1 MTGALRTRTP
11 GPAITVVVVTRGV
24 SAYLDDTLRAL
35 AAQTRIPDRVVVV
48 DAAAEPADDVAQA
61 ARQTLAPLATDLSV
75 AVVPGAATFG
85 AAVLGALGDLE
96 NPIDVASEWLWLLHD
111 DSAPEPGA
119 LEAMVRA
126 VEHAPSVAVAGVKQ
140 RGWAD
145 RRLLEVGVTTSRFGR
160 RMTGIDEGE
169 VDQGQHDGRED
180 VLGVGL
186 AGALVRRDVWDAL
199 GGTDPELGP
208 FGDGLDLSRRARLA
222 GHRVVVVPS
231 AVVRHAQASYR
242 GLRDGTADPR
252 RSFRARRRAQVH
264 ARLVGAPAVLLPFVV
279 IGVVIAGVARALA
292 RLATHQAAL
301 AVAEIAAPVAALG
314 HPGRLVRLRR
324 RARLVEQVSRRS
336 LRPLE
341 ATWREVLR
349 EQRDAHR
356 SRVELSR
363 GGGAPS
369 ELELSEIAAL
379 TGRRRLALGVLVAG
393 LVAVSVLVLGELTVR
408 LVGGGSLVGGALLP
422 ARAGLGE
429 LVRAATSGWVAG
441 DLGAP
446 GPADPLLAVLVP
458 VAAVVGVA
466 GAVDLFFLGALV
478 LAGLGAWFAA
488 GAATRSVGVRA
499 WAALVWVAAPGLALG
514 LDGGRL
520 GAVVAHVALPWVA
533 LGVAR
538 AIGVQRQDVVL
549 SGLVGARRVGE
560 PDAEPDDAT
569 IEPVSLVGPPT
580 GSFTAAGAAGLA
592 FAVVVAGAP
601 VLLPFGVLAL
611 MGVAAAAPRR
621 RGRLVLVV
629 LPALA
634 LFGPMLVGLLG
645 SGGWRL
651 LLADPGLPLASR
663 AAPAWQQLLAWP
675 VAPQAWAQG
684 PVAAALPFVLGGV
697 VGVLALLALLRGA
710 AVSRGVRAGWLVA
723 VCGLTAA
730 IVSGRVETA
739 AGQSVVVRG
748 WPGPGVSL
756 LLLGL
761 LGAAVLGAGG
771 LRARMARFS
780 FGWRQAGVAVL
791 TVLAVL
797 APLAGLAEWT
807 VRSRGAADPAQVS
820 VQSGVVVPAVGQ
832 QAQTSPDRSRILAL
846 GIDATGAL
854 SYQFL
859 GADGPQLTD
868 AAAAVD
874 ARSVAGGPGA
884 ARVVRPDAAARQAAR
899 VVARLGVA
907 TPDGPVVRLALH
919 DGRQE
924 AVAHAGVVGVVPL
937 VDTREQPVL
946 EVGHDPGAAARS
958 GAPPVVVPEVDGL
971 HVAVSVVQT
980 VRLGVA
986 VVIAA
991 TAVVV
996 STVEDR
1002 VHALRLVAG
1011 GDAVGAVVAVAGAG
1025 GRVDAVGLVAIDHDR
1040 RRSGVGQV
1048 VRAASRPAAGR
1059 LGQVV
1064 PPTGLVVDDGDD
1076 AGRTGAEGVLC
1087 GGGGVTAGG

>member
-11 GPAITVVVVTRGV
+11 GPAITVVIVTRGV
-24 SAYLDDTLRAL
+24 TAYLDETLRAL
-35 AAQTRIPDRVVVV
+35 AAQTRAPDRVVVV
-48 DAAAEPADDVAQA
+48 DAAAEPADDVARV
-61 ARQTLAPLATDLSV
+61 ARQTLAPVAAGLSLS
-75 AVVPGAATFG
+75 AVPGAATFG
-85 AAVLGALGDLE
+85 HAVLGALADLE
-96 NPIDVASEWLWLLHD
+96 DPIDAATEWLWLLHD
-111 DSAPEPGA
+111 DSAPEPNA
-119 LEAMVRA
+119 LEVMVRA

-140 RGWAD
+140 RSWAD
-145 RRLLEVGVTTSRFGR
+145 RGLLEVGVTTSRFGR

-222 GHRVVVVPS
+222 GHRVVVVPA

-264 ARLVGAPAVLLPFVV
+264 AGLTGAPAVLLPFVV
-279 IGVVIAGVARALA
+279 IGVVIAGVVRAFA
-292 RLATHQAAL
+292 RLATHQPAL
-301 AVAEIAAPVAALG
+301 AVDEIAAPAAALG
-314 HPGRLVRLRR
+314 HPGRLTRLRR
-324 RARLVEQVSRRS
+324 QARRIEQVSRRS

-341 ATWREVLR
+341 ATWRDVVR

-356 SRVELSR
+356 SRAELHRS
-363 GGGAPS
+363 GVAPS

-379 TGRRRLALGVLVAG
+379 AGRRRLTLGALVVG

-422 ARAGLGE
+422 ADAGLGE

-446 GPADPLLAVLVP
+446 GPADPLLAVLIP

-466 GAVDLFFLGALV
+466 GAVDLLFLGALV

-538 AIGVQRQDVVL
+538 AIGAQRQDVVL
-549 SGLVGARRVGE
+549 SGLVGARRVSD
-560 PDAEPDDAT
+560 PDVEPDDGA

-580 GSFTAAGAAGLA
+580 GSFAAAGAAGLA
-592 FAVVVAGAP
+592 FAVAVAGAP

-629 LPALA
+629 LPTLA
-634 LFGPMLVGLLG
+634 LFGPTLVALG

-651 LLADPGLPLASR
+651 LLADPGLPQASR

-675 VAPQAWAQG
+675 VAPQAWSQG

-697 VGVLALLALLRGA
+697 VVVLALLALLRGA

-723 VCGLTAA
+723 ACGLTAA

-739 AGQSVVVRG
+739 AGESVVVRG

-761 LGAAVLGAGG
+761 LGAAVLGTGG

-807 VRSRGAADPAQVS
+807 VRSRGVADPLQVA

-846 GIDATGAL
+846 GIDPTGAL

-859 GADGPQLTD
+859 SADGPQVTD
-868 AAAAVD
+868 VAAAVD
-874 ARSVAGGPGA
+874 ARGVAGGPGA
-884 ARVVRPDAAARQAAR
+884 ARVVRPDAAASQAAR

-907 TPDGPVVRLALH
+907 TPNVSGDLADL
-919 DGRQE
+919 
-924 AVAHAGVVGVVPL
+924 AVAAVVVPPAHY
-937 VDTREQPVL
+937 R
-946 EVGHDPGAAARS
+946 AAARS
-958 GAPPVVVPEVDGL
+958 SL
-971 HVAVSVVQT
+971 VA
-980 VRLGVA
+980 RLD
-986 VVIAA
+986 A
-991 TAVVV
+991 TA
-996 STVEDR
+996 
-1002 VHALRLVAG
+1002 
-1011 GDAVGAVVAVAGAG
+1011 
-1025 GRVDAVGLVAIDHDR
+1025 GLERITENA
-1040 RRSGVGQV
+1040 SGIIW
-1048 VRAASRPAAGR
+1048 R
-1059 LGQVV
+1059 VV
-1064 PPTGLVVDDGDD
+1064 PPATSTAAWARVLNPGTDGTAVPLAADRLAVNTHVGAGQSGRRVVLAERADPGWHAWLDGRPLRAVTADWRQTFDLGRGGGRLIVSYAPADHTAWLVVQ
-1076 AGRTGAEGVLC
+1076 GAVGIGFVLLALPFRRRR
-1087 GGGGVTAGG
+1087 GIR